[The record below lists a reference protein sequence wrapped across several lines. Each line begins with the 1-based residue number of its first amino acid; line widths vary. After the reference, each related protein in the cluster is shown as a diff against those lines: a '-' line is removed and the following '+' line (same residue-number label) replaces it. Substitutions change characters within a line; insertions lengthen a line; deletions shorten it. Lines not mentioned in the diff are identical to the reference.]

1 MQTDKLSNNE
11 GFSLEIFKE
20 SQNLINKIDKLCEY
34 DINTEISDMKSS
46 IYELNLLEQINK
58 EAILFVRELVKS
70 KSFSKDK
77 LFKKFK

>member
-1 MQTDKLSNNE
+1 
-11 GFSLEIFKE
+11 
-20 SQNLINKIDKLCEY
+20 
-34 DINTEISDMKSS
+34 MKSS